1 MSLVHGVTHMGPEQ
15 SINIAILGGGRGG
28 TALIELFTRCQGIAI
43 TGIADTNQDAPGLQ
57 LARNLDIPATT
68 DPVSLVSDKT
78 VDLIVDVT
86 GNPSMPA
93 LIERHKSARVE
104 ILGGTAAKLVWSLIQ
119 DERDLYGHLAHAEK
133 LSTLGTFAAGIAHE
147 FNNPLHMML
156 GFAQLI
162 QDTQDPASV
171 QEYIQEIVKLIKHLS
186 NMSTSVNLYAR
197 TSAQGELVPVQIP
210 TLLDEAVRMAKFSTI
225 LDEVT
230 VVPHY
235 EPVPDI
241 QAEPGELLQVFMN
254 LIVNAVQAMNARGQ
268 LTLRTCVVN
277 GSITVS
283 VEDTGPGIAPQD
295 LARIFAPFFTTKKEG
310 KGTGLGL
317 YIVDT
322 IIRKYGGRIEPRS
335 EVGKGT
341 AFRIHFPV
349 AGLPQQTVPSSHPA
363 TPAII

>member
-1 MSLVHGVTHMGPEQ
+1 MGTEQ
-15 SINIAILGGGRGG
+15 FLNVAIIGAGRGG
-28 TALIELFTRCQGIAI
+28 SALIELFTRCNGIAI
-43 TGIADTNQDAPGLQ
+43 TGVADTNPDAPGLR

-68 DPVSLVSDKT
+68 DPVSLVADKAI
-78 VDLIVDVT
+78 DLIVDVT
-86 GNPSMPA
+86 GSPSIPA
-93 LIERHKSARVE
+93 LIEQHKSSRAE

-156 GFAQLI
+156 GFARLI
-162 QDTQDPASV
+162 QDTQDPAAV

-210 TLLDEAVRMAKFSTI
+210 KLLDEAVRMAKFSTI
-225 LDEVT
+225 LDEVA
-230 VVPHY
+230 VVPQY

-241 QAEPGELLQVFMN
+241 LAEPGELLQVFMN
-254 LIVNAVQAMNARGQ
+254 LVVNAVQAMNARGQ
-268 LTLRTCVVN
+268 LTLRTGVEQDSIVV
-277 GSITVS
+277 SI
-283 VEDTGPGIAPQD
+283 EDTGPGIAPQD
-295 LARIFAPFFTTKKEG
+295 LVKIFAPFFTTKKEG

-322 IIRKYGGRIEPRS
+322 IVKKYGGRIEPRS
-335 EVGKGT
+335 EAGKGT
-341 AFRIHFPV
+341 VFRIHFPV
-349 AGLPQQTVPSSHPA
+349 PVPSQGTAPSPPSVSHA
-363 TPAII
+363 TP

>member
-1 MSLVHGVTHMGPEQ
+1 MGAEQ
-15 SINIAILGGGRGG
+15 SIHIAILGAGRGG
-28 TALIELFTRCQGIAI
+28 TALIELFTRCNGIAI
-43 TGIADTNQDAPGLQ
+43 TGVADSNPDAPGLR
-57 LARNLDIPATT
+57 LASNLNIPTTT
-68 DPVSLVSDKT
+68 DPVSLVSDKA

-93 LIERHKSARVE
+93 VIERHKAARAE
-104 ILGGTAAKLVWSLIQ
+104 ILSGTAARLLWSLIQ

-147 FNNPLHMML
+147 FNNPLHIML

-162 QDTQDPASV
+162 QDTQDPATV

-186 NMSTSVNLYAR
+186 NMSATVNLYAR
-197 TSAQGELVPVQIP
+197 TSTEGELVPVQIP
-210 TLLDEAVRMAKFSTI
+210 KLLDEAIRMARFSTI

-235 EPVPDI
+235 GPVPDI
-241 QAEPGELLQVFMN
+241 RAEPGELLQVFMN

-268 LTLRTCVVN
+268 LTLQTSVEQ

-295 LARIFAPFFTTKKEG
+295 LAKIFAPFFTTKTRG

-322 IIRKYGGRIEPRS
+322 IVRKYGGRIEPRS

-341 AFRIHFPV
+341 AFRIHFP
-349 AGLPQQTVPSSHPA
+349 LPVPPQNTAPA
-363 TPAII
+363 PRAASQATL

>member
-1 MSLVHGVTHMGPEQ
+1 MGPEQ
-15 SINIAILGGGRGG
+15 SVNIAILGGGKGG
-28 TALIELFTRCQGIAI
+28 TALIELFTRCHGIAI
-43 TGIADTNQDAPGLQ
+43 TGIADTNPEAPGLR
-57 LARNLDIPATT
+57 LARNLNLHATD
-68 DPVSLVSDKT
+68 DPVSLVSDPT

-93 LIERHKSARVE
+93 LIERHKSPRAE

-119 DERDLYGHLAHAEK
+119 DERDLYEHLAHAEK

-162 QDTQDPASV
+162 QDTQDPAEV

-230 VVPHY
+230 VIPQY
-235 EPVPDI
+235 DPVPDI
-241 QAEPGELLQVFMN
+241 LAEPGELLQVFMN

-268 LTLRTCVVN
+268 LTLRTCVEQ

-295 LARIFAPFFTTKKEG
+295 LARIFAPFFTTKKSG

-349 AGLPQQTVPSSHPA
+349 AGLPQEARPA
-363 TPAII
+363 PRPAAPAIH

>member
-1 MSLVHGVTHMGPEQ
+1 MSAEQ
-15 SINIAILGGGRGG
+15 ATTKIAIIGAGRGG
-28 TALIELFTRCQGIAI
+28 TALVELFTRCKGITI
-43 TGIADTNQDAPGLQ
+43 TGIADTSPDAPGLR
-57 LARNLDIPATT
+57 LARNLNIPATT
-68 DPVSLVSDKT
+68 DPVSLIANHN

-93 LIERHKSARVE
+93 LIEQHKPAHAE
-104 ILGGTAAKLVWSLIQ
+104 ILSGTAAKLVWSLIQ
-119 DERDLYGHLAHAEK
+119 EERNLYEHLAHAEK

-162 QDTQDPASV
+162 QDTQDQATV
-171 QEYIQEIVKLIKHLS
+171 QEYTQEIVKLIKHLAS
-186 NMSTSVNLYAR
+186 MSTSVNLYAR

-210 TLLDEAVRMAKFSTI
+210 KLLDEAIRMAKFSAI

-230 VVPHY
+230 VVPLY
-235 EPVPDI
+235 GPVPDI
-241 QAEPGELLQVFMN
+241 MAEPGELLQVFMN
-254 LIVNAVQAMNARGQ
+254 LTVNAVQAMNARGQ
-268 LTLRTCVVN
+268 LTLRTGVEHS
-277 GSITVS
+277 SITVS

-295 LARIFAPFFTTKKEG
+295 LEQIFAPFFTTKQSG

-322 IIRKYGGRIEPRS
+322 IVKKYGGRIEPRS

-341 AFRIHFPV
+341 AFRIHFP
-349 AGLPQQTVPSSHPA
+349 LPTPPRETAPSSRVA
-363 TPAII
+363 S

>member
-1 MSLVHGVTHMGPEQ
+1 MGAEQ
-15 SINIAILGGGRGG
+15 SINIAILGAGRGG
-28 TALIELFTRCQGIAI
+28 SALIELLTRCKGISI
-43 TGIADTNQDAPGLQ
+43 TGIADTNPDAPGLT
-57 LARNLDIPATT
+57 LARNLGIPAAT
-68 DPVSLVSDKT
+68 DPVSLVADKA

-93 LIERHKSARVE
+93 LIERHKPTRAE
-104 ILGGTAAKLVWSLIQ
+104 ILSGTAAKLVWSLIQ

-162 QDTQDPASV
+162 QETTDPAAV
-171 QEYIQEIVKLIKHLS
+171 QEYIREIVKLIKHLS

-197 TSAQGELVPVQIP
+197 TSAQGEPVPVQIP
-210 TLLDEAVRMAKFSTI
+210 KLLDEAVRMAKFSTI
-225 LDEVT
+225 LDEVAI
-230 VVPHY
+230 VPEY
-235 EPVPDI
+235 GPVPDI
-241 QAEPGELLQVFMN
+241 LAEPGELLQVFMN

-268 LTLRTCVVN
+268 LTLRTAV
-277 GSITVS
+277 GHGAITVS

-295 LARIFAPFFTTKKEG
+295 LAKIFAPFFTTKKEG

-322 IIRKYGGRIEPRS
+322 IVKKYGGRIEPRS
-335 EVGKGT
+335 EAGKGT
-341 AFRIHFPV
+341 AFRIHFP
-349 AGLPQQTVPSSHPA
+349 LPASPQDTAPAPHAAFPA
-363 TPAII
+363 TL

>member
-1 MSLVHGVTHMGPEQ
+1 MGADQSLNV
-15 SINIAILGGGRGG
+15 AIIGAGRGG
-28 TALIELFTRCQGIAI
+28 SALIELFTRCKGIAI
-43 TGIADTNQDAPGLQ
+43 KGIADTNPDAPGLR

-68 DPVSLVSDKT
+68 DPVALAADQA

-86 GNPSMPA
+86 GNPAMPA
-93 LIERHKSARVE
+93 LIKQHKSARSE

-119 DERDLYGHLAHAEK
+119 DERDLYEHLAHAEK

-162 QDTQDPASV
+162 QDTADPATV

-197 TSAQGELVPVQIP
+197 TSTQGEPVPVQIP
-210 TLLDEAVRMAKFSTI
+210 KLLDEAVRMAKFSTI
-225 LDEVT
+225 LDEVA
-230 VVPHY
+230 VVPDY
-235 EPVPDI
+235 GPVPDI
-241 QAEPGELLQVFMN
+241 LAEPGELLQVFMN

-268 LTLRTCVVN
+268 LTLRTGVEH
-277 GSITVS
+277 GAIAVS

-295 LARIFAPFFTTKKEG
+295 LARIFAPFFTTKKAG

-322 IIRKYGGRIEPRS
+322 IVKKYGGRIEPRS

-341 AFRIHFPV
+341 AFRIHFPLPAP
-349 AGLPQQTVPSSHPA
+349 AGEA
-363 TPAII
+363 TPSRPTASHATP